1 MLTADQVRVTHDAI
15 ALPDGRAL
23 EIIALSEF
31 ARRRDYDQDPRSAAQ
46 LRVNRA
52 IANNLVMCLLPLP
65 GEQVGRFGIS
75 LSEALDEAWRNEGRV
90 VAVAPYDA
98 AGESLTCDDTDLRM
112 FWAEG
117 PVNGLRGVS

>member
-1 MLTADQVRVTHDAI
+1 MLTADQVRVTHDAV

-31 ARRRDYDQDPRSAAQ
+31 ARRQDYGQGPRWVAQ
-46 LRVNRA
+46 LRVKRA
-52 IANNLVMCLLPLP
+52 IADNLVICLLPLP
-65 GEQVGRFGIS
+65 GEQAGKFGIS
-75 LSEALDEAWRNEGRV
+75 LDEALDAAWCDAGRV
-90 VAVAPYDA
+90 VAVAPYDD
-98 AGESLTCDDTDLRM
+98 AGEPLTCDDTDLRM